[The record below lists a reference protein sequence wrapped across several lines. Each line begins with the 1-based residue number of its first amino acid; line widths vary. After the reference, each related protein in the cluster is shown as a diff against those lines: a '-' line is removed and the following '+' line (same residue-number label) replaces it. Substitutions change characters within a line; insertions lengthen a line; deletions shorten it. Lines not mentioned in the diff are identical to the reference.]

1 MQGKSFRCGRM
12 ADFSHASAGDHAIET
27 FSFMTQDE
35 ITFIETA
42 FRFLLWSTQ
51 RRIGHLSPYA
61 TMDHCGFIMAHG
73 RELRVYRRLL
83 T

>member
-1 MQGKSFRCGRM
+1 M
-12 ADFSHASAGDHAIET
+12 ADSAGPAVTWATCLNSLRQIEP
-27 FSFMTQDE
+27 SRLQ
-35 ITFIETA
+35 IA
-42 FRFLLWSTQ
+42 KWFRFLLWSTQ

-61 TMDHCGFIMAHG
+61 MMDHCGFIMAHG